1 MSTRINHNIL
11 SLTAQRNIGQTQTS
25 LDSAVNRLSSG
36 LRINNAWED
45 PAGLAVSERFR
56 AQIDSMVE
64 AERNANYNVNLL
76 QTAEGALSVVD
87 EKLVRMRALAV
98 QASNGALLA
107 IDREAID
114 VEFQALKSEITRITT
129 TTNYNGLYLL
139 DGTYSGA
146 GTNGIKFHIGTNNT
160 SNQDYYYVS
169 FKAMTSSALGLADT
183 VLTNTASAQVAID
196 TLDAAINSKD
206 NERTRLGSYVERLQ
220 NTILNLQISQESAQ
234 RSVSQIRDADIAV
247 EMSNFVRSQILMQTG
262 VSMLSQ
268 ANMVPQIVAGL
279 VG

>member
-11 SLTAQRNIGQTQTS
+11 ALTAQRSVWNTQMD
-25 LDSAVNRLSSG
+25 LDTALTRLSSG
-36 LRINNAWED
+36 LRINYSWDD

-76 QTAEGALSVVD
+76 ATAEGSLQTIDNTLS
-87 EKLVRMRALAV
+87 RMRALAI
-98 QASNGALLA
+98 QASNGALQSQDRASLNTEFQELLSE
-107 IDREAID
+107 IDRIA
-114 VEFQALKSEITRITT
+114 T

-139 DGTYSGA
+139 AGAYS
-146 GTNGIKFHIGTNNT
+146 TNGIKFHIGTYNV
-160 SNQDYYYVS
+160 SGQDYYYVTLND
-169 FKAMTSSALGLADT
+169 MRSSALGLSGIS
-183 VLTNTASAQVAID
+183 LTNTLAAQNAIASI
-196 TLDAAINSKD
+196 DAAINTKD
-206 NERTRLGSYVERLQ
+206 TERTRIGSQVSRLQ
-220 NTILNLQISQESAQ
+220 NTIYNLQIARENATASESN
-234 RSVSQIRDADIAV
+234 IRDADIAA
-247 EMSNFVRSQILMQTG
+247 EMSNFVRAQLLMQTG